1 MIFKQIDSS
10 VDKTRKT
17 LALFNKDWYTYKTNW
32 QNANGISS
40 KIGSIFSSSN
50 VNKSV
55 ISNEQV
61 QILRN
66 WDNAVVHGCTNQET
80 FNRIIANADDNTKM
94 YFAGL
99 NKGKGSIEGLKN
111 AQNVA
116 TQSTIGLT
124 IAQTAL
130 NMAISLGL
138 TALIS
143 LIVKGYDELANSVEN
158 CKERVADLISSHK
171 SALETANNNANRV
184 EELADKYEKLSKGV
198 NNLGEN
204 VSLTNEEYEEY
215 NSLANEIAEMFP
227 TLVQGWTDEGT
238 AVLNLKGNIE
248 QLRDAYKEAQQEA
261 YNLLITSGKD
271 SDGNDII
278 KQWEDTHDTGFWA
291 GLLDLGADDVGG
303 GIAVSDALKQLKA
316 IQNMTAEEYREIERI
331 TGVGSRKE
339 IAGLSDIEKDI
350 GYGSYLYKALGL
362 DSNVTDE
369 AFREAQRQARV
380 LIQTYN
386 AEIESALSDVETL
399 ANAYLMTNEDY
410 DKLDE
415 QSKTAASM
423 LVNSLNADIA
433 NTFSSK
439 EDVGVYVDKIVQSI
453 LSNSKAKDSLKDLF
467 TMDTSDMSVDEIKK
481 QTDSYINTI
490 AEVLKEDPI
499 ELKARLGFDD
509 SDIQPLINNVKEKLQ
524 DDFDDKVGELTLD
537 ELKIAA
543 DLEVSEEDLLSWDEL
558 IAKIKEVQSSTSN
571 KTDNLSFIEA
581 WEALGNTED
590 DTLKSTKD
598 DLLALAEAG
607 QLTEDSFNNTTGAD
621 TFLDQIGLSA
631 SEAIIKI
638 NELANSSTQLSSM
651 GKQISAISE
660 ALATKSSD
668 GFVDA
673 DTLSG
678 FDASVRGIDT
688 WKEFEETLGDSK
700 SSMEECQNAANALAT
715 EYVNS
720 NNFLS
725 KLTDENKDYYI
736 TQLDKM
742 GVDNA
747 AEIVTNSLKN
757 QEEALAQAEIFVAQ
771 KKRENANESYNLS
784 NATASEIQKFAEETN
799 MASST
804 ATSLLQLALKKQ
816 YANNTTLDF
825 SGDIANIRD
834 LVAAIGSANTAL
846 STLAAMKAA
855 NGTGGMPSSVLN
867 KIKNNAKNE
876 VNNALNKNTTEV
888 KVNAGGGSS
897 NSKGGSSSKSDSK
910 TTIDW
915 IQRKLERLQKIIDA
929 TKAKLENL
937 FTVKA
942 KTSNLD
948 DQIKQTTNLLNAE
961 EKAAKKYKSYADKYA
976 KSSGLSKSLIKKIQ
990 SGDYSIS
997 DYSSKTADKINK
1009 YKELYDNYKEAQQQ
1023 IDELTTTIRQLK
1035 EEKYQVYIDDAEA
1048 NIDKLNA
1055 LVNISTN
1062 YKNSNSYLEQQK
1074 SYLKTSYEYQI
1085 RIAELTKDET
1095 KKAQLQAEYQKELRD
1110 LEKQKFDNIQKY
1122 YENQIELIE
1131 ASENAIQNQ
1140 ADLLEAKGMTI
1151 DAKYYTDQITYEK
1164 QKQAQ
1169 LQKSRSE
1176 LEAQLKLIVSGT
1188 DDWYECKSALADV
1201 NSELVECNK
1210 TIAEMNSNVTELA
1223 DNFHE
1228 KMMNVGNTIMS
1239 TMDWAVSLMDNVDT
1253 FNSETGVMTK
1263 EGMATL
1269 GSYVSGYNTSSAM
1282 SESYRKLVASL
1293 ESNYNKGTLSFTDSN
1308 GMKRSYNSLE
1318 EFKSAIDGVYEEW
1331 RDQISTTY
1339 DYENK
1344 IIDIMKEKLENELS
1358 ALKDSIEAK
1367 QKALNAEKDLQSYK
1381 KSVHESTQ
1389 NITSLEKQIAAL
1401 QGDTSEETVMRIQ
1414 KLQKDL
1420 ADSQE
1425 DLQEK
1430 EYEQYISDQ
1439 QDMLDKLYDEYSD
1452 LVTAEIQDVK
1462 HLLEQGI
1469 AIAQSMS
1476 DNIEK
1481 TIYDY
1486 VAPYD
1491 YNGRFNNL
1499 DVAISNITNDSDTSI
1514 ASQIKKIANEG
1525 VKILDSSSGKNTS
1538 NTSNNTSNA
1547 TSNTS
1552 AKSEQ
1557 IQTSPNLP
1565 PVVLTIGDDGKV
1577 TKTGGTDDEF
1587 LKKLNNALN
1596 LKLPTKAVSMKV
1608 KGFKNGGIGKM
1619 VKPQGEDGLAW
1630 VQNGEA
1636 FIAPADVPHI
1646 QELIENVPAVNDI
1659 MQPLI
1664 NLPKTSETYPLTS
1677 NIKATYNF
1685 TLENCTNAD
1694 DIVKQI
1700 QQSQK
1705 VQKALREVTVN
1716 RSLGGSRLGVNK
1728 IK

>member
-1 MIFKQIDSS
+1 MMFRTVNVDAKKLTEQFGLLNKSFRDIKRDFSNGLGFKNSLFQTSISKTDYQSLQKFNSAIKVTNDGLTKSQRITKAWNENMTGCSMAAKRMGNDLITGKKKISDVSFAMNTATISTKAFEIAMNVFANVGFMLAITAITKVVSELSQAQSQAVEMTKEATATYNDEISS
-10 VDKTRKT
+10 IAD
-17 LALFNKDWYTYKTNW
+17 YKTKLSELHEELNSGTLSYEETKTKRTELMSIQDELIEKFGTEKSAIESITEAVNGQVDALDELNEKSYRDW
-32 QNANGISS
+32 VAKADEQTFWNKLLPGGKSGLDQAIDYMETEKTVSFMDMQNANLSDELQEIQKEIDETIRSKYNLEKSFATFKVTGTPDEIRTQLENIKQDYADISKEVFTSKGIDWHLWEEYR
-40 KIGSIFSSSN
+40 KETTDSI
-50 VNKSV
+50 
-55 ISNEQV
+55 NEAINSLDEGLEKHQDTYRTYIEGLIKYDSEYSDEYAT
-61 QILRN
+61 ILQKRAALESAEN
-66 WDNAVVHGCTNQET
+66 SG
-80 FNRIIANADDNTKM
+80 NADDIQKARQEFMDAINNGIQASGSDENIKKYFESLYPELQSKFASWNFEVAINANTN
-94 YFAGL
+94 GL
-99 NKGKGSIEGLKN
+99 ANKAKEIGEKYTATDLLGMVDDDSSI
-111 AQNVA
+111 
-116 TQSTIGLT
+116 
-124 IAQTAL
+124 IADSAF
-130 NMAISLGL
+130 N
-138 TALIS
+138 S
-143 LIVKGYDELANSVEN
+143 LIDKAIEYGVCTN
-158 CKERVADLISSHK
+158 K
-171 SALETANNNANRV
+171 SAEEVQKLIDLLV
-184 EELADKYEKLSKGV
+184 E
-198 NNLGEN
+198 LG
-204 VSLTNEEYEEY
+204 
-215 NSLANEIAEMFP
+215 I
-227 TLVQGWTDEGT
+227 VQG
-238 AVLNLKGNIE
+238 NI
-248 QLRDAYKEAQQEA
+248 
-261 YNLLITSGKD
+261 
-271 SDGNDII
+271 
-278 KQWEDTHDTGFWA
+278 
-291 GLLDLGADDVGG
+291 
-303 GIAVSDALKQLKA
+303 
-316 IQNMTAEEYREIERI
+316 
-331 TGVGSRKE
+331 
-339 IAGLSDIEKDI
+339 
-350 GYGSYLYKALGL
+350 
-362 DSNVTDE
+362 
-369 AFREAQRQARV
+369 
-380 LIQTYN
+380 
-386 AEIESALSDVETL
+386 
-399 ANAYLMTNEDY
+399 
-410 DKLDE
+410 
-415 QSKTAASM
+415 
-423 LVNSLNADIA
+423 
-433 NTFSSK
+433 
-439 EDVGVYVDKIVQSI
+439 
-453 LSNSKAKDSLKDLF
+453 
-467 TMDTSDMSVDEIKK
+467 
-481 QTDSYINTI
+481 
-490 AEVLKEDPI
+490 
-499 ELKARLGFDD
+499 
-509 SDIQPLINNVKEKLQ
+509 Q
-524 DDFDDKVGELTLD
+524 D
-537 ELKIAA
+537 
-543 DLEVSEEDLLSWDEL
+543 
-558 IAKIKEVQSSTSN
+558 STSN
-571 KTDNLSFIEA
+571 NETDILSFIEA

-590 DTLKSTKD
+590 DTLKSTRD

-678 FDASVRGIDT
+678 FDASVRGLDT

-771 KKRENANESYNLS
+771 KKRENADESYNLS

-961 EKAAKKYKSYADKYA
+961 EKAAKKYKSYADKV
-976 KSSGLSKSLIKKIQ
+976 KLSKDLKKKVQ
-990 SGDYSIS
+990 SGNYSIS

-1009 YKELYDNYKEAQQQ
+1009 YKEYYDNYKEAQQQ

-1055 LVNISTN
+1055 LIDISTN
-1062 YKNSNSYLEQQK
+1062 YKDSNSYLEQQK

-1110 LEKQKFDNIQKY
+1110 LEKQKFENIQKY

-1140 ADLLEAKGMTI
+1140 ADLLDAKGMTI

-1188 DDWYECKSALADV
+1188 DDLYECKSALADV

-1239 TMDWAVSLMDNVDT
+1239 TMDLAVSLMDNVDT

-1344 IIDIMKEKLENELS
+1344 IIDMMKEKLENELS
-1358 ALKDSIEAK
+1358 ALKDLIEAK
-1367 QKALNAEKDLQSYK
+1367 ENALQAEKDLRDYQ
-1381 KSVHESTQ
+1381 KSVQESTQ
-1389 NITSLEKQIAAL
+1389 DITSLEKQIAAL

-1420 ADSQE
+1420 AESQDNLKE
-1425 DLQEK
+1425 QEMDRALQT
-1430 EYEQYISDQ
+1430 Q

-1596 LKLPTKAVSMKV
+1596 LKLPTKAVSMKF